1 MGVRVTE
8 GAMDVSAPATGVKP
22 GALSALLQ
30 EVAAAPEPHEAE
42 LPSLPPGAVIGRFE
56 ILRELGRGGFG
67 VVYEARDQDLGR
79 QVALK
84 FVRPGRATDEEGKV
98 VREADAIARLAHPNL
113 ITLHDV
119 GRSHWGPYLVFEFL
133 RGKTLQERMDDG
145 LIPVQE
151 AVHVATEVARG
162 LAHAHG
168 EGVVHRDLKPSN
180 VFVTNNG
187 QVKIL
192 DFGLAHAFG
201 RRRVSGGTP
210 AYMAPEQWEDDPED
224 ERTDVFALGVLLYR
238 MLSGDHPYPEGQ
250 GRWSSERGRVRK
262 LDVPGAPGLAELV
275 DRMLDQAPKGR
286 PRDGAS
292 VLASLTPIEEALRS
306 RPADGTPPIHVA
318 KRKGTPGDLLA
329 SLKRGTSFLPAIAA
343 AVALLAIAGAG
354 GWYAQNWGIGRRPAS
369 AVDGAVPSVAV
380 LPFADLSPGHDHG
393 YFSDGIAEEI
403 LNGLAQVEG
412 LRVIG
417 RTSSFSYK
425 GRKLEEIGRELGVKA
440 VLDGSVRRSGDRVR
454 IAAQLVQVPDGTQLW
469 TQTFDRDL
477 SDVFAVQG
485 EIARAVV
492 DALRVRLLTGR
503 TVNRSGGTTNPE
515 ALRQYLLG
523 RDLSRAGTSDGV
535 KESLGA
541 FEKAV
546 TLDPGFAQA
555 WVAVSDAASSI
566 EDVHVPSDGD
576 TYPARRRR
584 AISAAERA
592 VDLAPDLPEGWVAR
606 ARVRSSYLHDWQGA
620 RADLERARALAPGD
634 ANVVRSYGDLLVSMG
649 DVAGGVVELD
659 RAASIDPRS
668 YLSWEGLVVG
678 RTSAGDLE
686 GARAARAR
694 ALEIL
699 PKGDIARWFGI
710 VAELTAGGE
719 AAVALT
725 LAREAEL
732 GWVHLAGES
741 LAQHDLGNPR
751 ESQAALDELIRRF
764 PNNAAY
770 QVAEIHA
777 RRGETD
783 LAFEW
788 LERAI
793 VDADCGLSWT
803 KTDPLL
809 VKIRSDP
816 RYAAL
821 LRKMNLP
828 VD

>member
-1 MGVRVTE
+1 MTE
-8 GAMDVSAPATGVKP
+8 GAVDVSAPATGVKP

-30 EVAAAPEPHEAE
+30 EVAATPEQREIE
-42 LPSLPPGAVIGRFE
+42 LPSLPPGTVVGRFE
-56 ILRELGRGGFG
+56 IVRELGRGGFG
-67 VVYEARDQDLGR
+67 IVYEARDRDLGR

-84 FVRPGRATDEEGKV
+84 VVRPGRVTEEEGKV
-98 VREADAIARLAHPNL
+98 IREAEAIARLTHPNI

-119 GRSHWGPYLVFEFL
+119 GRSDGGPYLVFELL
-133 RGKTLQERMDDG
+133 RGKTLQERMDEG
-145 LIPVQE
+145 PMPVQE

-162 LAHAHG
+162 LAFAHA

-180 VFVTNNG
+180 VFVTNKG
-187 QVKIL
+187 LVKIL
-192 DFGLAHAFG
+192 DFGMAHAFG

-224 ERTDVFALGVLLYR
+224 ERTDVFALGVMLYR
-238 MLSGDHPYPEGQ
+238 MLSGEYPYPEGK
-250 GRWSSERGRVRK
+250 GRWSSGTATALK
-262 LDVPGAPGLAELV
+262 LDAPGAPRLSELV
-275 DRMLDQAPKGR
+275 DRMLDRTPKGR
-286 PRDGAS
+286 PRDGAA
-292 VLASLTPIEEALRS
+292 VLAALTPIEDALRTK
-306 RPADGTPPIHVA
+306 PADGSPPVHA
-318 KRKGTPGDLLA
+318 TKRKTTTRDLLA
-329 SLKRGTSFLPAIAA
+329 KLRRRHAFLPLL
-343 AVALLAIAGAG
+343 AVAAPLLAIAGAG
-354 GWYAQNWGIGRRPAS
+354 GWYAWNRAAGGRTA
-369 AVDGAVPSVAV
+369 AAANVAVPSIAV
-380 LPFADLSPGHDHG
+380 LPFADLSPGHDNG
-393 YFSDGIAEEI
+393 YFADGISEEI
-403 LNGLAQVEG
+403 LNGLAQVDG

-417 RTSSFSYK
+417 RTSSFFYRGK
-425 GRKLEEIGRELGVKA
+425 RLEEIGRELGVKT

-454 IAAQLVQVPDGTQLW
+454 IAAQLVQVPDGTHLW

-485 EIARAVV
+485 EISRAVV
-492 DALRVRLLTGR
+492 EALRVRLLTGR

-523 RDLSRAGTSDGV
+523 MDLSRAGTSERL

-546 TLDPGFAQA
+546 ALDPSFAQA
-555 WVAVSDAASSI
+555 WVAVSGAASTI
-566 EDVHVPSDGD
+566 EDVPGEGETS
-576 TYPARRRR
+576 PARRRR

-592 VDLAPDLPEGWVAR
+592 VELAPDLPEGWVAR
-606 ARVRSSYLHDWQGA
+606 ARVRSTYLHDWQGA

-634 ANVVRSYGDLLVSMG
+634 ANVVRSYGDLLVSLG

-668 YLSWEGLVVG
+668 YWSWEGLVVG

-694 ALEIL
+694 ALEIW
-699 PKGDIARWFGI
+699 PKGDVARWFGL
-710 VAELTAGGE
+710 VSELTAGGG
-719 AAVALT
+719 ATGALA

-732 GWVHLAGES
+732 GWVRLAGEA
-741 LAQHDLGNPR
+741 LAQHDLGHPR
-751 ESQAALDELIRRF
+751 ESQAALDELVRRY
-764 PNNAAY
+764 PLNAAY

-788 LERAI
+788 MERAI
-793 VDADCGLSWT
+793 VQADCGLSWT

-809 VKIRSDP
+809 VKIRGDP
-816 RYAAL
+816 RFAAL
-821 LRKMNLP
+821 LQKMNLP